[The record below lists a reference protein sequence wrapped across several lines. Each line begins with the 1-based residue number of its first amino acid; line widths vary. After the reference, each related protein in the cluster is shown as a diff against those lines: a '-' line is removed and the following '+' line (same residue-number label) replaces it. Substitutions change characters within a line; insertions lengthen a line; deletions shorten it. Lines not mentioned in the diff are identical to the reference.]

1 MTKCKLFRS
10 APSMSRGRKITAM
23 GAGAMGAGGKLAG
36 VVLSGVVLAGA
47 VMIGGCMPHGATT
60 RPIVPPVQQTPR
72 PTYDL
77 NGLDVFQNRASQMPA
92 DNEADHRTMLEE
104 SFSDLTT
111 LLAAIE
117 GPDTDGAFRQQIMVI
132 ESTRGQLAS
141 LSPDL
146 SSEPTIATG
155 LRAAANALSGIDT
168 QEFLDQPDILKSIG
182 VLNSTLD
189 ELDTAHG
196 TRHRQVVSEAVQLM
210 GAIMRQMNDV
220 LTQRLG
226 STQPTS
232 APTSQ
237 PAGAAS
243 QPATMP

>member
-1 MTKCKLFRS
+1 
-10 APSMSRGRKITAM
+10 MSRGRKITAM

-47 VMIGGCMPHGATT
+47 VLIGGCMPHGATT

-77 NGLDVFQNRASQMPA
+77 NVSSRIEQISKGLDVFQNRASQMPA